1 MPASPPLR
9 PPPKRPG
16 AVVAGLSTGFVPDE
30 GEEGSATASAGRAS
44 GAAEGGPTDDGAAIT
59 DTAGAMVD
67 GSAAVGRG
75 GVASGGGGAG
85 GGSAGSSTG
94 RSSGIASAT
103 NTAIDPA
110 SATGVGGAVTRML
123 SNTIPSSP
131 VTTIAPVPNA
141 RACTGWR

>member
-1 MPASPPLR
+1 
-9 PPPKRPG
+9 
-16 AVVAGLSTGFVPDE
+16 
-30 GEEGSATASAGRAS
+30 
-44 GAAEGGPTDDGAAIT
+44 
-59 DTAGAMVD
+59 MVD
-67 GSAAVGRG
+67 ASAAVGRG

-131 VTTIAPVPNA
+131 VATIAPVPNA